1 MLPIKKILCP
11 TDFSEP
17 SYEAIKIAGELAF
30 HFGAEL
36 CLLHVVPPVPVIPM
50 GDGPS
55 AFDVSLYE
63 QELETASKRTLAE
76 IINHLEW
83 DELRGRLIVLRG
95 NAADEIIRTAHE
107 ENVDLIVIS
116 TQGRTG
122 LDRLL
127 FGSVAEKVVR
137 FAKCPVLTVTGK
149 SLEEAEQETLR
160 EKREEDER
168 QEETPEKKNTYVN
181 RMEAELKE
189 WGVQLDVLKAKVEK
203 SKAEVKTKYL
213 EQVQELRNK
222 HEMTRQ
228 KLNKLKES
236 GDEAWGDFKKGFEE
250 AMKDM
255 KEALKQAVSRFK
267 KS

>member
-17 SYEAIKIAGELAF
+17 SYEAIKTAGELAF

-50 GDGPS
+50 GEGPS

-63 QELETASKRTLAE
+63 QELETTSKRTLSE

-83 DELRGRLIVLRG
+83 KDLMGRLIVLRG
-95 NAADEIIRTAHE
+95 NAAEEIVRTAHE
-107 ENVDLIVIS
+107 EKVDLIVIA
-116 TQGRTG
+116 TRGRTG

-137 FAKCPVLTVTGK
+137 LARCPVLTVAGGPSGEAK
-149 SLEEAEQETLR
+149 EETHQEKGEEPDMPEETS
-160 EKREEDER
+160 EKRSA
-168 QEETPEKKNTYVN
+168 YVD
-181 RMEAELKE
+181 RVEAELRE
-189 WGVQLDVLKAKVEK
+189 WGGQLDVLKAKAEK

-222 HEMTRQ
+222 QEAVRQ
-228 KLNKLKES
+228 TLNKLKES
-236 GDEAWGDFKKGFEE
+236 GDEAWGDFKKGLED
-250 AMKDM
+250 ALKDM
-255 KEALKQAVSRFK
+255 KEALTQAASRFK
-267 KS
+267 KP

>member
-1 MLPIKKILCP
+1 MLPIRKILCP

-17 SYEAIKIAGELAF
+17 SYEAIKIAGELAY

-36 CLLHVVPPVPVIPM
+36 CLLHVVPPVPVLPM

-63 QELETASKRTLAE
+63 QELETASKRTLSE

-95 NAADEIIRTAHE
+95 NAADEIIRTARE
-107 ENVDLIVIS
+107 ENADLIVIA

-137 FAKCPVLTVTGK
+137 LARCPVLTVSGK
-149 SLEEAEQETLR
+149 SIEEARAETLR
-160 EKREEDER
+160 EKREEDEMR
-168 QEETPEKKNTYVN
+168 EETPEKRIAYVD
-181 RMEAELKE
+181 RMEAELRE
-189 WGVQLDVLKAKVEK
+189 WGIQLDVLKAKVEK

-213 EQVQELRNK
+213 EHVQELK
-222 HEMTRQ
+222 SKQEVARQ

-236 GDEAWGDFKKGFEE
+236 GDEAWGDVKKGLEE

-255 KEALKQAVSRFK
+255 REALKQAASRFK